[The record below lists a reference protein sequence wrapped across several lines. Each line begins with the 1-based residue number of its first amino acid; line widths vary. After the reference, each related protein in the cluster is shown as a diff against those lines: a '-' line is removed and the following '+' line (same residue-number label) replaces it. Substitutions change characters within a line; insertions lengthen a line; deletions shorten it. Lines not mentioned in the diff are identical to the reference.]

1 MNLGTGNRR
10 QTITALTLGVFAL
23 GACFYIY
30 EELFATGGSNPSP
43 APSPAVSSAPSRA
56 GSTSGQH
63 AARAV
68 ATTGALDPTL
78 HTQAMLVSEAVAYSG
93 IGRNIFSAQS
103 APPPVAA
110 IPKPIAPA
118 RPVPPPLP
126 CPPNCPPPPPPPPID
141 LKFFGVELGAKGS
154 RQACLL
160 HGEDVY
166 IASAGDVVM
175 RRYKVLSVDAK
186 SIQVQDMQT
195 NNTQVL
201 PLLAN

>member
-10 QTITALTLGVFAL
+10 QTITAVTLGVLAL

-30 EELFATGGSNPSP
+30 EELFATGGSTTTPTTAVAP
-43 APSPAVSSAPSRA
+43 APVRTAPAA
-56 GSTSGQH
+56 TGQH
-63 AARAV
+63 TARPV
-68 ATTGALDPTL
+68 VTTGTLDPTL
-78 HTQAMLVSEAVAYSG
+78 HMQAMLVSESVAYSG
-93 IGRNIFSAQS
+93 AGRNIFSTQS
-103 APPPVAA
+103 APPRVPV
-110 IPKPIAPA
+110 PQPVAPA
-118 RPVPPPLP
+118 RPLPPPLP

-141 LKFFGVELGAKGS
+141 LKFFGVETAANGA

-160 HGEDVY
+160 HGDAVY
-166 IASAGDVVM
+166 LAAAGDVVL

-186 SIQVQDMQT
+186 SIQVQDLQN